1 MNERHDQLDPLG
13 KLEPGPA
20 TEQTPRT
27 TRTSD
32 QILDDKDA
40 IFTSEE
46 AVARDKENIARFD
59 RDDIARSQQEDVV
72 PNVPST
78 DDYH

>member
-27 TRTSD
+27 TTRPTAPH
-32 QILDDKDA
+32 QDKDA

-59 RDDIARSQQEDVV
+59 REDIARSQQEDVV

>member
-1 MNERHDQLDPLG
+1 MNERYDQRDPLG

-27 TRTSD
+27 TKRLH
-32 QILDDKDA
+32 QDKDA